1 MSGRWETGVG
11 ASVVPGGALQPK
23 APDRERPAPRPP
35 CERRP
40 TGPPARWPGDLGVS
54 GPRPCLRDQRDAPSP
69 ALPPGRGA
77 VPPGAQA
84 PPLRPSLRSQG
95 RTPPS
100 PPAPCRARPP
110 APGPGQRPPGVLPE
124 ALPGPGPRAYWFSTP
139 CRLVGDLSL
148 SRVTAAGAAQKC
160 PYSRGVTSTRRGAG
174 TARGEAARA
183 VPGGRW
189 RGSYRRRA

>member
-11 ASVVPGGALQPK
+11 ASVVPGGGPAAQGPGPGAAGPQTTLRATADWPSR
-23 APDRERPAPRPP
+23 AVAWRPGGERPPP
-35 CERRP
+35 
-40 TGPPARWPGDLGVS
+40 
-54 GPRPCLRDQRDAPSP
+54 
-69 ALPPGRGA
+69 LPPGPAGRALACAAAGTRSGA
-77 VPPGAQA
+77 PGAQA
-84 PPLRPSLRSQG
+84 PP
-95 RTPPS
+95 S
-100 PPAPCRARPP
+100 PPAPSRARPP

-160 PYSRGVTSTRRGAG
+160 RYSRGVTSTRRGAG